1 MADQAGSSD
10 VNGFQTLMFARES
23 VENWL
28 PAVSR
33 LLKVPGAGEIVLAVP
48 DNVGRARSLMP
59 DDDRISCVAAR
70 SFATTLL
77 DLSRKGD
84 LPLLVMT
91 SPVLLPADG
100 ITPALEAL
108 RADARIATVSF
119 LSNSA
124 GYLSFPDRNAATAY
138 AITGYDETTLTR
150 RLRDLGPA
158 TAPAPITVPAGAAC
172 LVARHAVTMTGGPHP
187 EFDLQPEVSLMD
199 FALRSQRRGLKS
211 VLDSMTFVNR
221 PWELGRWGQ
230 EQTAIHDVR
239 MLLSKHHHFF
249 PALFDAQRTD
259 KDAPIEMA
267 MNTARSKVRG
277 LRIVIDGSCLGPIEN
292 GTQVQTLALARA
304 LAERDDVQSVTLGV
318 PGPIPRYAHPYLDTP
333 KMSTVLTQDNKF
345 AGIEGADIVHRP
357 FQPGDGL
364 PWSRWRQVGERVV
377 VTIQDLIAYGIGAYH
392 FTPEDWL
399 AYRRNLEKSC
409 RRSDATVVIS
419 HDVRDQMLLEKLPV
433 ERDRMFVVEN
443 GTDHMSGAEA
453 TSMPA
458 EIVARGWASRPFM
471 VVLGAD
477 YSHKN
482 RDLAVHMW
490 RELRERGHGIGLVLA
505 GVSVAQGSSRVAEAA
520 ATRGDDE
527 EPLTL
532 ADVTSEE
539 RNWLLRH
546 ADVCVYPTAAE
557 GFGLVPFEAAR
568 FGTPTLHAGFG
579 PLDEVM
585 PDAPVVAVS
594 WRPTDLA
601 DAAERLLADPAL
613 AKRQVESVL
622 SSGDHYTWTRTA
634 AGLVECYRE
643 LLSRPRD

>member
-1 MADQAGSSD
+1 MADQNHAAD
-10 VNGFQTLMFARES
+10 VGGFRTLMFVRGS
-23 VENWL
+23 VDDWL
-28 PAVSR
+28 PAVTR
-33 LLKVPGAGEIVLAVP
+33 LLTVPGAGGIVLAVP
-48 DNVGRARSLMP
+48 GDVGWARSRMP
-59 DDDRISCVAAR
+59 DDDRISCVVAL

-77 DLSRKGD
+77 DLSREGD

-91 SPVLLPADG
+91 APVLLPADG
-100 ITPALEAL
+100 LGPALNAL
-108 RADARIATVSF
+108 RADARVATVSF
-119 LSNSA
+119 LANSA
-124 GYLSFPDRNAATAY
+124 GYLSFPYRNGPTAY

-150 RLRDLGPA
+150 RLRDLAPVM
-158 TAPAPITVPAGAAC
+158 APAPITVPAGAAC
-172 LVARHAVTMTGGPHP
+172 LVAPHAVTMTGGPHP

-199 FALRSQRRGLKS
+199 LALRSQRRGLKS
-211 VLDSMTFVNR
+211 VLDSMTYVSR

-230 EQTAIHDVR
+230 ELTTIHEVR
-239 MLLSKHHHFF
+239 MLLNKHHHFF
-249 PALFDAQRTD
+249 PSLFDTQRTD
-259 KDAPIEMA
+259 KNAPIEMA
-267 MNTARSKVRG
+267 MNTARAKVQG
-277 LRIVIDGSCLGPIEN
+277 LRVVIDGSCLGPIEN

-304 LAERDDVQSVTLGV
+304 LAERDDVHSVTLGV
-318 PGPIPRYAHPYLDTP
+318 PGAIPRYADPYLDTP
-333 KMSTVLTQDNKF
+333 KISTVLTTDNKF
-345 AGIEGADIVHRP
+345 EGVEGADIVHRP

-364 PWSRWRQVGERVV
+364 PWARWRQLGERVV
-377 VTIQDLIAYGIGAYH
+377 VTVQDLIAYGIGAYH

-399 AYRRNLEKSC
+399 SYRSNLEKAC
-409 RRSDATVVIS
+409 RRSDASVVIS
-419 HDVRDQMLLEKLPV
+419 HDVRDQMLLEQLPV
-433 ERDRMFVVEN
+433 ERDRMFVIEN
-443 GTDHMSGAEA
+443 GTDHMSGSEA

-471 VVLGAD
+471 VVLGAN

-482 RDLAVHMW
+482 RDLAVRMW

-505 GVSVAQGSSRVAEAA
+505 GVSVAQGSSRIAEAA
-520 ATRGDDE
+520 ATTDGGE
-527 EPLTL
+527 QPLTL

-546 ADVCVYPTAAE
+546 AELCVYPTAAE

-585 PDAPVVAVS
+585 PDAPVVATS
-594 WRPTDLA
+594 WRPADLA

-613 AKRQVESVL
+613 GKRQVESVL
-622 SSGDHYTWTRTA
+622 ASGDRYTWARTA